1 VGKKTPKGKAL
12 LKAAQRW
19 TKNEKAYES
28 STDSR
33 QQARAR
39 SRRKAKEHVTNS
51 FGPEP
56 RENRRALELAFAKT
70 FDKQE
75 RIRVIKP

>member
-1 VGKKTPKGKAL
+1 M
-12 LKAAQRW
+12 Q
-19 TKNEKAYES
+19 KNKDGYTH

-39 SRRKAKEHVTNS
+39 SRMKAKEHVTNLY
-51 FGPEP
+51 GPEP

>member
-1 VGKKTPKGKAL
+1 MGKKRPKGAAL
-12 LKAAQRW
+12 LKTIQRF
-19 TKNEKAYES
+19 KANEKAYES

-39 SRRKAKEHVTNS
+39 SRRAAKKHVTNS

-56 RENRRALELAFAKT
+56 RENRRALELTFAKT